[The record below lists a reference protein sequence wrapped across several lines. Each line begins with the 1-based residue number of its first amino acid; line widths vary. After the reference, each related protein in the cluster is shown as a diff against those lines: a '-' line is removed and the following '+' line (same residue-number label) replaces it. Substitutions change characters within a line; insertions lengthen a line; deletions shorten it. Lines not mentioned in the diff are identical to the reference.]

1 MAQKQ
6 EERRQERQG
15 KYLEG
20 LRLYEHEI
28 KRLESKSTNQTYET
42 KMAKQVKMQ
51 MMRDNS
57 SEQIV
62 QKQKQQLASRK
73 MQYGQRVIELYKP
86 DTSMKKVQQSQQML
100 RDEYN
105 PYIKKQT
112 RQLSVRS
119 LVDSKSANHLPPVEH
134 ISGQV
139 QM

>member
-1 MAQKQ
+1 
-6 EERRQERQG
+6 
-15 KYLEG
+15 LEG

-73 MQYGQRVIELYKP
+73 MQYGQRVKELYKP
-86 DTSMKKVQQSQQML
+86 ETSMKKVQQSQQML

-119 LVDSKSANHLPPVEH
+119 LVDSKSANHLPPV
-134 ISGQV
+134 
-139 QM
+139 